1 MCMINLI
8 EKPTKQVVA
17 YKVLYWNGVRKR
29 WETPCECT
37 PIKSKTL
44 IAKGKSSDDGIID
57 GGAIH
62 CFKTKKD
69 ADQWKYPDEVI
80 FKVVGKGLVGHNNT
94 EIAFREIE
102 FVDDPTQWE
111 WDYTK

>member
-8 EKPTKQVVA
+8 DKPTKQVVA
-17 YKVLYWNGVRKR
+17 YKVLMWDSYKKLWR
-29 WETPCECT
+29 TPCEYD

-44 IAKGKSSDDGIID
+44 IAKGKPSEDGIIS

-62 CFKTKKD
+62 CFKTEK
-69 ADQWKYPDEVI
+69 AANQWKTHDEVI
-80 FKVVGKGLVGHNNT
+80 FKVVGKGLVGHSGT
-94 EIAFREIE
+94 EIAFKEIE

-111 WDYTK
+111 WDYK